1 MASIKILFAA
11 CTLALLSACSDWSS
25 GGNRNPTSKPVG
37 DGDSIVVATG
47 TGTGGLGDLRGNQ
60 PTNGGGNNG
69 GGGTGGG
76 GTGGGGTGGGGTGGG
91 GTGGGGTGGG
101 GTGGGGTGGGGTNA
115 GGGGNPVPEPSTMLL
130 VGSGLAGFAL
140 LSRRRRRNT
149 AL

>member
-1 MASIKILFAA
+1 MAPLKILLAA
-11 CTLALLSACSDWSS
+11 SSLALLSACSDWSS

-60 PTNGGGNNG
+60 PTG
-69 GGGTGGG
+69 GGG

-130 VGSGLAGFAL
+130 VGTGLAGFAL
-140 LSRRRRRNT
+140 LSRRRRRLG

>member
-1 MASIKILFAA
+1 MAPIQILFAA
-11 CTLALLSACSDWSS
+11 CALTLLSACSDWSS

-47 TGTGGLGDLRGNQ
+47 TGTGGIGDLRGNQ
-60 PTNGGGNNG
+60 PTNG

-101 GTGGGGTGGGGTNA
+101 GTGGGGTGS
-115 GGGGNPVPEPSTMLL
+115 GGNPVPEPSTMLL

-140 LSRRRRRNT
+140 LSRRRRRS
-149 AL
+149 AAI

>member
-1 MASIKILFAA
+1 MAPFKILLAA
-11 CTLALLSACSDWSS
+11 TSLALLSACSDWSS

-60 PTNGGGNNG
+60 PTG
-69 GGGTGGG
+69 
-76 GTGGGGTGGGGTGGG
+76 
-91 GTGGGGTGGG
+91 GGGGTGGG
-101 GTGGGGTGGGGTNA
+101 GTGGGGTGGGGTNS

-140 LSRRRRRNT
+140 LSRRRRRAT
-149 AL
+149 AI